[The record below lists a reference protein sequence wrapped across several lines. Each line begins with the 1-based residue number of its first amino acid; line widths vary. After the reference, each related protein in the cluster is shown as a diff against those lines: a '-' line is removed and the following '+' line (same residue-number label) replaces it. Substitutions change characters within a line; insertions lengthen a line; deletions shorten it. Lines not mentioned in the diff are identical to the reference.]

1 MRNISKILLVCAATI
16 SLTACGEQAANTA
29 NGKSDTE
36 SAAVEEPAEPTNI
49 VGVAENNAELSTL
62 VMAMTVAELGGTLAE
77 EGPFTVFAPT
87 NDAFNKI
94 DPAELSALLSPEKKE
109 DLTSL
114 LNYHVVS
121 GEMTAADVTQAIAD
135 GGGTATLT
143 TVEGTKLKAS
153 LEGQKVVLEDAAGGK
168 STVTL
173 VDVKATNGVI
183 HAVDTVVMPG

>member
-1 MRNISKILLVCAATI
+1 MRNISKILLACAATI

-29 NGKSDTE
+29 NGESDAE

>member
-1 MRNISKILLVCAATI
+1 MRNISKILLACAATI

-87 NDAFNKI
+87 NDAFNRI

>member
-1 MRNISKILLVCAATI
+1 MRNISKILLACAATI

-114 LNYHVVS
+114 LNYHVVF

>member
-1 MRNISKILLVCAATI
+1 MRNISKILLACAATI

>member
-1 MRNISKILLVCAATI
+1 MRNISKILLACAATI

-36 SAAVEEPAEPTNI
+36 SAAGKEPAEPTNI